1 LDGCKEDIFVCFEY
15 PDVPGDDV
23 NVPLLGDGCCL
34 ECGVGSGLVSASFT
48 GLSVTICLSV
58 VLCLGPCAGFALG

>member
-1 LDGCKEDIFVCFEY
+1 MDGFKEDVFVCFEF
-15 PDVPGDDV
+15 PDVP
-23 NVPLLGDGCCL
+23 VPLLGDGCCL
-34 ECGVGSGLVSASFT
+34 GCGVGSGLVSASFT